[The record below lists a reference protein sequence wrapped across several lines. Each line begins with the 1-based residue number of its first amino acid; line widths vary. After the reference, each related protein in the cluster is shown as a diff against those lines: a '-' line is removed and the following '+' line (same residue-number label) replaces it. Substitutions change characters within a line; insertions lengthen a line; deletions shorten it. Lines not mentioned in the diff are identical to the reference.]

1 MDQIMKKYEAL
12 INDFPAQLL
21 EKTNE
26 NFYTDE
32 ENILVIYNIDFLL
45 LKKYVNLHLQPT
57 LLTQT
62 I

>member
-45 LKKYVNLHLQPT
+45 LKK
-57 LLTQT
+57 
-62 I
+62 IR